1 MSEEMMFSFQGTDI
15 RKIDRSQLVD
25 RRDIVI
31 DRKLPQKKRLQ
42 EYCRQTRFHPD
53 CVIIDGV
60 VVLSRF
66 PDTDATIEDRIS
78 AAVRNA

>member
-1 MSEEMMFSFQGTDI
+1 MVTAFSFQDTDI
-15 RKIDRSQLVD
+15 RKIDRSVLAD
-25 RRDIVI
+25 RQNIHI
-31 DRKLPQKKRLQ
+31 DRSLSRKERIR
-42 EYCRQTRFHPD
+42 EFCRQSNNHPD

-66 PDTDATIEDRIS
+66 MNTSETIEDRIS

>member
-1 MSEEMMFSFQGTDI
+1 MNAFSFQNTDI
-15 RKIDRSQLVD
+15 RKIDRSVLVD
-25 RRDIVI
+25 RQNIHV
-31 DRKLPQKKRLQ
+31 DRSLPRR
-42 EYCRQTRFHPD
+42 ERIREFCRQSNNHPD

-66 PDTDATIEDRIS
+66 SDTSETIEDRIS

>member
-1 MSEEMMFSFQGTDI
+1 MAATFSFQDTDI
-15 RKIDRSQLVD
+15 RDIDRSVLAD
-25 RRDIVI
+25 RSSIHI
-31 DRKLPQKKRLQ
+31 DSRLSRKERIR
-42 EYCRQTRFHPD
+42 EFCRQSNRHPD

-66 PDTDATIEDRIS
+66 MDTSETIEDRIG

>member
-1 MSEEMMFSFQGTDI
+1 MAATFSFQDTDI
-15 RKIDRSQLVD
+15 RDIDRSVLADRSSIRID
-25 RRDIVI
+25 RRLS
-31 DRKLPQKKRLQ
+31 RKERIR
-42 EYCRQTRFHPD
+42 EFCRQSNRHPD

-66 PDTDATIEDRIS
+66 MDTSETIEDRIS